1 MANTL
6 NISLSAEQ
14 KGWLNSRR
22 EAGGFASTSD
32 VVREL
37 IRNRQEKE
45 QAELLERFQQL
56 DGDGSAAADADWD
69 TKDGHY
75 RVRLEGDWVDVPED
89 AVVAGPNRAGR
100 TVVWLYYID
109 GHPQVRCFIPGTMT

>member
-6 NISLSAEQ
+6 NISLSEEQ

-37 IRNRQEKE
+37 IRSRQEKE
-45 QAELLERFQQL
+45 QSELLKRFQQL
-56 DGDGSAAADADWD
+56 DRDGSEEAEPVE
-69 TKDGHY
+69 TVLKIVR
-75 RVRLEGDWVDVPED
+75 RVKKER
-89 AVVAGPNRAGR
+89 RA
-100 TVVWLYYID
+100 
-109 GHPQVRCFIPGTMT
+109 